1 MKNKKEE
8 LYKVMKNKWIRI
20 LYLVLIVLQLT
31 GCGFTN
37 EKVEW
42 PHKNELIFGTTLSTK
57 SLDPANG
64 YCGWFLV
71 RYGVGETLF
80 RLDDHMEVEM
90 WLADSYEQ
98 ITPLKWKIKIKED
111 IFFQNGKK
119 LTPKSVKD
127 ALERVIALNSRAKA
141 TLKINTIEAGED
153 YIIIQTLEENPTL
166 INELCDPFAAI
177 IDVESEDIASS
188 PIGTGPFRVEKFN
201 QNGASYFRKNENYW
215 DGEVNLDL
223 IKVIPISDSD
233 TLAMAL
239 QSGEID
245 AAQGL
250 SYGMIHLLK
259 KDSNYVVKSM
269 DTSRAI
275 VMYLNE
281 ENQHLSNAHV
291 RKAINML
298 IDKEKYA
305 SSILKDEAV
314 PAIGAFPS
322 YVTDQALALESSIY
336 DKEQAIELLKAEGYG
351 DSNQDGILDKEG
363 ENLSFKLVTYSARAE
378 LSDIAQ
384 AIQND
389 LKQVGIEVLVEIN
402 ENIMDV
408 LSSGDFDLCLYSNIT
423 SATGDEFAYL
433 NQTMRTDA
441 ISNYGH
447 YSNEQVDNLLSQLTV
462 EFDIKKRK
470 ELSRAIQQIV
480 LKEDG
485 YHFIAH
491 MKMSFVMK
499 NNVINLVPHPTD
511 YYQFTA
517 KTDIR

>member
-1 MKNKKEE
+1 
-8 LYKVMKNKWIRI
+8 MKNKWIKI
-20 LYLVLIVLQLT
+20 VCLVIGVLQLV
-31 GCGFTN
+31 GCASTN
-37 EKVEW
+37 EAVQW

-64 YCGWFLV
+64 YSGWFLM

-80 RLDDHMEVEM
+80 RLNEQMEVEM
-90 WLADSYEQ
+90 WLAESYEQ
-98 ITPLKWKIKIKED
+98 ISPLQWKIKIKED

-127 ALERVIALNSRAKA
+127 ALERVSMNNSRAKLA
-141 TLKINTIEAGED
+141 LKISTIEIGED
-153 YIIIQTLEENPTL
+153 YIVIDTLEENPTL

-177 IDVESEDIASS
+177 IDVECEEIASS
-188 PIGTGPFRVEKFN
+188 PIGTGPFLVKKFN
-201 QNGASYFRKNENYW
+201 QNGVSYLRKNENYW
-215 DGEVNLDL
+215 DGEVQLDL
-223 IKVIPISDSD
+223 IKVISINDSD

-250 SYGMIHLLK
+250 SYAMVDLLK
-259 KDSNYVVKSM
+259 KDSHYVVKSM
-269 DTSRAI
+269 ETSRVV

-281 ENQHLSNAHV
+281 ENEHLANANV

-305 SSILKDEAV
+305 TSILKGEAT
-314 PAIGAFPS
+314 PAIGAFPNYADHLDTSLLATS
-322 YVTDQALALESSIY
+322 YDP
-336 DKEQAIELLKAEGYG
+336 EQAIELLRAEGYS
-351 DSNQDGILDKEG
+351 DSNEDGILDKDG
-363 ENLSFKLVTYSARAE
+363 KRLSLKLVTYSSRAE

-389 LKQVGIEVLVEIN
+389 LKNVGIEVAVEIN

-408 LSSGDFDLCLYSNIT
+408 LNSRQFDLCLYSNIT

-433 NQTMRTDA
+433 NQTMKTHGV
-441 ISNYGH
+441 SNYSY
-447 YSNEQVDNLLSQLTV
+447 YSNEQVDDLINQLAV
-462 EFDIKKRK
+462 EFDLKKRK
-470 ELSRAIQQIV
+470 ELSRTIQQIV
-480 LKEDG
+480 LDEDG
-485 YHFIAH
+485 YYFIAH

-499 NNVINLVPHPTD
+499 NNVMNLTPHPTD

>member
-1 MKNKKEE
+1 
-8 LYKVMKNKWIRI
+8 MKNKWIKI
-20 LYLVLIVLQLT
+20 VCLVIGVLQLV
-31 GCGFTN
+31 GCTSTN
-37 EKVEW
+37 EAVQW

-64 YCGWFLV
+64 YCGWFLM

-80 RLDDHMEVEM
+80 RLNEQMEVEM
-90 WLADSYEQ
+90 WLAESYEQ
-98 ITPLKWKIKIKED
+98 ISPLQWKIKIKED

-119 LTPKSVKD
+119 LTPQSVKD
-127 ALERVIALNSRAKA
+127 ALERVITYNSRAKLA
-141 TLKINTIEAGED
+141 LKISKIEVGED
-153 YIIIQTLEENPTL
+153 YIVIDTLEENPTL

-177 IDVESEDIASS
+177 IDVECEEIASS
-188 PIGTGPFRVEKFN
+188 PIGTGPFLVEKFN
-201 QNGASYFRKNENYW
+201 QNGVSYLRKNENYW
-215 DGEVNLDL
+215 DGEVQLDL
-223 IKVIPISDSD
+223 IKVISISDSD

-250 SYGMIHLLK
+250 SYAMVDLLK
-259 KDSNYVVKSM
+259 KDSHYVVKSM
-269 DTSRAI
+269 ETSRVV

-281 ENQHLSNAHV
+281 ENEHLANANV

-298 IDKEKYA
+298 IDKEKYTT
-305 SSILKDEAV
+305 SILKGEAT
-314 PAIGAFPS
+314 PAIGAFPNYATNLDMPLVATS
-322 YVTDQALALESSIY
+322 YDP
-336 DKEQAIELLKAEGYG
+336 EQAMALLRAEGYS
-351 DSNQDGILDKEG
+351 DSNEDGILDKDG
-363 ENLSFKLVTYSARAE
+363 KRLSLKLVTYSSRAE

-389 LKQVGIEVLVEIN
+389 LKNVGIEVVVEIN

-408 LSSGDFDLCLYSNIT
+408 LNSRQFDLCLYSNIT

-433 NQTMRTDA
+433 NQTMKTDGV
-441 ISNYGH
+441 SNYSH
-447 YSNEQVDNLLSQLTV
+447 YSNEQVDDLINQLAA
-462 EFDIKKRK
+462 EFDLEKRK
-470 ELSRAIQQIV
+470 VLSKAIQQIV
-480 LKEDG
+480 LEEDG
-485 YHFIAH
+485 YYFIAH

-499 NNVINLVPHPTD
+499 NNVMNLTPHPTD